1 MKHRRPHEIAIDRVT
16 LPPGTVG
23 TARVRA
29 AIERELA
36 RLVAET
42 PANAGAAQPAATVQ
56 VKPGANA
63 DAIGVAVAREIH
75 RGMSKAGT

>member
-1 MKHRRPHEIAIDRVT
+1 MKNRRPHEIAIDRIT

-23 TARVRA
+23 IARVRA

-36 RLVAET
+36 RLVAAG
-42 PANAGAAQPAATVQ
+42 PAEAGAAQPATEVR

-63 DAIGVAVAREIH
+63 DTIGAAVAREIH
-75 RGMSKAGT
+75 KGIRRDEE